1 MDKMNDLGDL
11 LRHEIQ
17 DLYSAEEQMIE
28 AMPAMIEKAK
38 DSKLSQALKE
48 HLRISENQKK
58 RLDEVLKL
66 LGEGEENTGGEEKKG
81 LFSRLFGG
89 GTKCKAMEGLI
100 DEGQKIMGE
109 DMNEEVMDAAIIAS
123 AQKIEHYEISGY
135 GTAKA
140 YARQLNLK
148 EVERL
153 LEQTLNEEYEADERL
168 SRLALGDVN
177 IDAERKGGAKSKS
190 SGKSS
195 GKQSNGS
202 KAGSKS
208 SSKSSN
214 KSSGSSKS
222 SSSSRSSSNGK
233 GASGSKSGGKSA
245 SKSSGSKE
253 NKSSGN
259 KGSKSST
266 AKSGKSGKR

>member
-1 MDKMNDLGDL
+1 MNDLGDL
-11 LRHEIQ
+11 LRHEVQ

-28 AMPAMIEKAK
+28 AMPAMIENAK
-38 DSKLSQALKE
+38 DPALSKALKE

-81 LFSRLFGG
+81 LFSRLFGS

-100 DEGQKIMGE
+100 EEGNKIMGE

-135 GTAKA
+135 GTARA

-148 EVERL
+148 EVVRL

-168 SRLALGDVN
+168 SKLALGDVN
-177 IDAERKGGAKSKS
+177 IDAERSGGAKSKG
-190 SGKSS
+190 SGKSA
-195 GKQSNGS
+195 GNKSNGS

-208 SSKSSN
+208 TSKTSS

-222 SSSSRSSSNGK
+222 SSSNRSSSNSK
-233 GASGSKSGGKSA
+233 GGSGSKSVVSKSTR
-245 SKSSGSKE
+245 KSSG
-253 NKSSGN
+253 
-259 KGSKSST
+259 KGSKSS
-266 AKSGKSGKR
+266 AGKSSKSGLRR

>member
-1 MDKMNDLGDL
+1 MNDLGDL

-17 DLYSAEEQMIE
+17 DLFSAEEQMIE

-38 DSKLSQALKE
+38 DTELSKALKE

-66 LGEGEENTGGEEKKG
+66 LGEGEENTEGEEKRG
-81 LFSRLFGG
+81 LFSRLFKGS

-100 DEGQKIMGE
+100 EEGKKVMGE
-109 DMNEEVMDAAIIAS
+109 DMNEKVMDAAIIAS

-135 GTAKA
+135 GTARA

-153 LEQTLNEEYEADERL
+153 LEQTLNEEYEADKRL
-168 SRLALGDVN
+168 SKLALGDVN
-177 IDAERKGGAKSKS
+177 IDAERTGSAKSKG
-190 SGKSS
+190 SGKSA

-208 SSKSSN
+208 SSKTSS
-214 KSSGSSKS
+214 KSSGSSKT

-233 GASGSKSGGKSA
+233 GGSGSKSGGKST
-245 SKSSGSKE
+245 SKSSGSK
-253 NKSSGN
+253 
-259 KGSKSST
+259 GSKSS
-266 AKSGKSGKR
+266 AGKSSKSGRRR